1 MAKRKATNTVAPA
14 ESELAAEPRVVQ
26 SDDQNPRNLATDYAA
41 DVEEFDSLPYID
53 NDLHLKNAE
62 RLIRAEMLTF
72 EIKGNHPSMDSS
84 QFDVKE
90 EELVKSKPVK
100 LNAIDITKFQ
110 LELQKD
116 YKLNVQNAKAQFEY
130 QKDRSINLEL
140 LGKYGAEAMKSYN
153 DKLQTIVNNLESE
166 LTILETRIGEVNGK
180 RKFEQMIGKRKLDA
194 MREKRRDLYG
204 NIVQVRMATTMLEQ

>member
-1 MAKRKATNTVAPA
+1 MAKRKAANLVAPI
-14 ESELAAEPRVVQ
+14 EAEPRGTQ
-26 SDDQNPRNLATDYAA
+26 SDDQNTSNLATDYAV

-53 NDLHLKNAE
+53 NDLHLKDAE
-62 RLIRAEMLTF
+62 RLIRAEMLTI

-84 QFDVKE
+84 QVDVKE
-90 EELVKSKPVK
+90 EELEKSKPVK
-100 LNAIDITKFQ
+100 LNAIDVSKFQ

-116 YKLNVQNAKAQFEY
+116 YTLNVLNAEAQFEY
-130 QKDRSINLEL
+130 QRERSMNLEL

-153 DKLQTIVNNLESE
+153 DKLQMIVNNLESE
-166 LTILETRIGEVNGK
+166 LTTLETRIGEVNGK
-180 RKFEQMIGKRKLDA
+180 RKLEQMIGKRKLDE